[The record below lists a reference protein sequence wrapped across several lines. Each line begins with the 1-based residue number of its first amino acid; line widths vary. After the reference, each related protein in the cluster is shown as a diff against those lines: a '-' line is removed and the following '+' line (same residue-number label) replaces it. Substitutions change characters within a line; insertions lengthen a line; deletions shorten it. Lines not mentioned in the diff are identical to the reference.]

1 MLTGSSLL
9 ARVRELG
16 VCSRS
21 ELVRACGYV
30 STTKDSGER
39 LNYTAFYEALLDAK
53 GIHFGHRASARSS
66 ENPRLGRH
74 LSYTTKVH
82 FNGNLMV
89 GSAYTALLDL
99 KPGDTFTIQ
108 IEPPKGERKWAQI
121 RLLPCAVASRAPSPA
136 PEGALAVSAAPLP

>member
-16 VCSRS
+16 VCSRA

-30 STTKDSGER
+30 STTRDAGER

-53 GIHFGHRASARSS
+53 GIHFGHRASSRSS
-66 ENPRLGRH
+66 DHPRLGRH

-108 IEPPKGERKWAQI
+108 IDSPKGERQRGQI
-121 RLLPCAVASRAPSPA
+121 RLLPCSVASRAPSPA
-136 PEGALAVSAAPLP
+136 ADGAPATTAPSP